1 MYSSPATQNLSDLDF
16 TLLILE
22 AHLKLKAKLPLDS
35 QCMVSLGSSTN
46 LMA

>member
-16 TLLILE
+16 TLLE
-22 AHLKLKAKLPLDS
+22 AHLKPKAKLPLDS

-46 LMA
+46 FMA